1 VAGLARSD
9 WLGPRWRR
17 AVLVALAVGIPVL
30 VERRL
35 GGVSVWG
42 ALAVA
47 ILDGELVATALYP
60 TTPTVFARSIGSL
73 AGAAAFVAL
82 VADGSWRW
90 IAAAPI
96 VVGLIV
102 LFLRWRGVREVDA
115 VTRDRTFVPFLFDE
129 GDRLIDAHDAV
140 WGSTR
145 EGGPRQGLRAAHS
158 HGTVVEGTWTRD
170 DTCGPPPDVPLF
182 RRHVTGPVVARFSNF
197 SGEFTRAD
205 DRRMAHGLA
214 LQLQAPKAAGFTMV
228 MIDGTRFPVATRE
241 DFVDILRWF
250 GSRGLDRAKRLINLL
265 FTGRTTIIALATVA
279 PLRQVYSYA
288 ERTYHGLNAFYC
300 RFDKS
305 DQPRG
310 RPVPDG
316 SPRTEVPVR
325 YRVSPVPPADPVA
338 VPRFTT
344 AVPST
349 RLDTELQSRL
359 RSGVPARFTVE
370 LVLGQGWRGFNL
382 TDDRVRDPTKHW
394 RWRSPTLKLCTI
406 TLDRY
411 VSSDNPDALLF
422 QPFDVPDGIRPS
434 DDEILSA
441 RRTAYETSYLRRCP
455 LSAGRRGGPARRP
468 ASSVPADEVAP

>member
-1 VAGLARSD
+1 LARSD

-17 AVLVALAVGIPVL
+17 ALLAALAVGIPVL
-30 VERRL
+30 VDRSL

-47 ILDGELVATALYP
+47 ILAGELVATALYP
-60 TTPTVFARSIGSL
+60 TTPTVFARSIGIL

-82 VADGSWRW
+82 GADGSWRW
-90 IAAAPI
+90 FAAAPI

-102 LFLRWRGVREVDA
+102 LLVRWRGVREVDA

-129 GDRLIDAHDAV
+129 GDRLVDAHDAV

-145 EGGPRQGLRAAHS
+145 EGGPREGLRAAHS
-158 HGTVVEGTWTRD
+158 HGTVVEGIWTRD
-170 DTCGPPPDVPLF
+170 DTCGPPPDMSLF
-182 RRHVTGPVVARFSNF
+182 RHHETGPVVARFSNF
-197 SGEFTRAD
+197 SGEVMRAD
-205 DRRMAHGLA
+205 NRRMAHGLA
-214 LQLQAPKAAGFTMV
+214 LQLQAPDAAGFTMV
-228 MIDGTRFPVATRE
+228 MIDGSRFPVATRE

-265 FTGRTTIIALATVA
+265 FTGRTTILALATMA
-279 PLRQVYSYA
+279 PPRQVHSYA
-288 ERTYHGLNAFYC
+288 ECTYHGLNAFYC
-300 RFDKS
+300 RFDET

-310 RPVPDG
+310 RAVADG
-316 SPRTEVPVR
+316 SARTEVPVR
-325 YRVSPVPPADPVA
+325 YRVRPVPPADPVA
-338 VPRFTT
+338 VPRYTA

-349 RLDTELQSRL
+349 RLDTELQARL

-370 LVLGQGWRGFNL
+370 LVLGQGWRGWNL

-406 TLDRY
+406 TLDQY
-411 VSSDNPDALLF
+411 ASSDNPDGLLF

-455 LSAGRRGGPARRP
+455 LADVVGQPVAR
-468 ASSVPADEVAP
+468 ASSVPGHEVAP

>member
-1 VAGLARSD
+1 
-9 WLGPRWRR
+9 
-17 AVLVALAVGIPVL
+17 
-30 VERRL
+30 
-35 GGVSVWG
+35 VWG

-47 ILDGELVATALYP
+47 ILAGELVATALYP
-60 TTPTVFARSIGSL
+60 TTPTVFARSIGTL
-73 AGAAAFVAL
+73 AGVAAFVAL
-82 VADGSWRW
+82 GADGSWRW
-90 IAAAPI
+90 FAAVPI
-96 VVGLIV
+96 VVGLIA
-102 LFLRWRGVREVDA
+102 LLLRWRGVREVDA

-129 GDRLIDAHDAV
+129 GDRLVDAHDAV

-145 EGGPRQGLRAAHS
+145 EGGPREGLRAAHS

-170 DTCGPPPDVPLF
+170 DTCGPPPDVSLF
-182 RRHVTGPVVARFSNF
+182 RHHETGPVVARFSNF
-197 SGEFTRAD
+197 SGEVLRAD
-205 DRRMAHGLA
+205 NRRMAHGLA
-214 LQLQAPKAAGFTMV
+214 LQLQAPDAAGFTMV
-228 MIDGTRFPVATRE
+228 MIDGSRFPVATRE

-250 GSRGLDRAKRLINLL
+250 GTRGLDRAKRLINLL
-265 FTGRTTIIALATVA
+265 FTGRTTILALATMA
-279 PLRQVYSYA
+279 PPRQVHSYA

-300 RFDKS
+300 RFDETN
-305 DQPRG
+305 QPRG
-310 RPVPDG
+310 RAVADG
-316 SPRTEVPVR
+316 SARTEVPVR

-338 VPRFTT
+338 VPRYTA

-349 RLDTELQSRL
+349 RLDTELQARL

-370 LVLGQGWRGFNL
+370 LVLGQGWRGWNL

-411 VSSDNPDALLF
+411 ASSDNPDGLLF

-455 LSAGRRGGPARRP
+455 L
-468 ASSVPADEVAP
+468 VDEVAP